1 MYKAHRSK
9 IKREDKEMTNDEKII
24 KELEKEPFP
33 FNLIFSKM
41 FYMIEENIVSE
52 EDFKTSRDRYLY
64 KIPVDDINFFTK
76 EIEKMIMSAPSFTDR
91 NKEMCLMRFKDKAS
105 YREIGE
111 RFGICGNRVMQITK
125 KGQRILF
132 NNRRIGFVKLIYK
145 MLTLTLSL
153 YSSER
158 TKYMIFLKYGY
169 LPHYDDLEIFFP
181 DKIVISQTKW
191 FDNNVHFQNIARHG
205 LRRFIDELIREVV
218 RQHENTNKN
227 KKEDKEC
234 TDSI

>member
-1 MYKAHRSK
+1 MHKAHRDK
-9 IKREDKEMTNDEKII
+9 IKEDELMTNDEKII

-41 FYMIEENIVSE
+41 FYMTKENIISE
-52 EDFKTSRDRYLY
+52 EDFKMSYDRYLY

-91 NKEMCLMRFKDKAS
+91 NKEMCLMRFKEKAS

-111 RFGICGNRVMQITK
+111 RFGISGNRVMQITK

-132 NNRRIGFVKLIYK
+132 NNRRIEFVKLIYK
-145 MLTLTLSL
+145 MLTLTIPLL
-153 YSSER
+153 TSER

-169 LPHYDDLEIFFP
+169 LQHYDELEKYFP
-181 DKIVISQTKW
+181 DKIVINQTKW
-191 FDNNVHFQNIARHG
+191 FDNNEHFQNIARYG
-205 LRRFIDELIREVV
+205 LRDFIDKLIREID
-218 RQHENTNKN
+218 QQLEKNTNEN
-227 KKEDKEC
+227 KKEDVKC
-234 TDSI
+234 TDFI

>member
-1 MYKAHRSK
+1 
-9 IKREDKEMTNDEKII
+9 MTNDEKII
-24 KELEKEPFP
+24 KKLEKEPFP
-33 FNLIFSKM
+33 FNLIFLKM
-41 FYMIEENIVSE
+41 FYMIEENIISE
-52 EDFKTSRDRYLY
+52 EDFKMSYDRYLY
-64 KIPVDDINFFTK
+64 KIPKDEIDFFTE
-76 EIEKMIMSAPSFTDR
+76 EIEKMIMSAPSSFSDR
-91 NKEMCLMRFKDKAS
+91 NKEMCLMRFKEKAS
-105 YREIGE
+105 YREIGD

-145 MLTLTLSL
+145 MLTLTLPL
-153 YSSER
+153 LTSEH

-169 LPHYDDLEIFFP
+169 LPHYDELEKYYP

-205 LRRFIDELIREVV
+205 LREFIDELIRVVV
-218 RQHENTNKN
+218 RQHEKNTNEN

>member
-1 MYKAHRSK
+1 
-9 IKREDKEMTNDEKII
+9 
-24 KELEKEPFP
+24 
-33 FNLIFSKM
+33 M
-41 FYMIEENIVSE
+41 FYMIEEGIISE

-64 KIPVDDINFFTK
+64 KIPVDDINFFTN
-76 EIEKMIMSAPSFTDR
+76 EIEKMIMSAPSSFTDR

-111 RFGICGNRVMQITK
+111 RFGISGNRVMQITK

-158 TKYMIFLKYGY
+158 TKYMIFLKYGH
-169 LPHYDDLEIFFP
+169 LSHYDELEKYFP
-181 DKIVISQTKW
+181 DKILLNQTKW
-191 FDNNVHFQNIARHG
+191 FDNNEHFQNIARYG
-205 LRRFIDELIREVV
+205 LRWFIDKLIREINQ
-218 RQHENTNKN
+218 QHEKNTNEN
-227 KKEDKEC
+227 KKEDVKC

>member
-1 MYKAHRSK
+1 
-9 IKREDKEMTNDEKII
+9 MTNDEKII
-24 KELEKEPFP
+24 KKLEKEPFP
-33 FNLIFSKM
+33 FNLIFLKM
-41 FYMIEENIVSE
+41 FYMIEENIISE
-52 EDFKTSRDRYLY
+52 EDFKMSYDRYLY
-64 KIPVDDINFFTK
+64 KIPMDEINFFTE
-76 EIEKMIMSAPSFTDR
+76 EIEKMIMSAPSSFSDR
-91 NKEMCLMRFKDKAS
+91 NKEMCLMRFKEKAS
-105 YREIGE
+105 YREIGD

-145 MLTLTLSL
+145 MLTLTLPL
-153 YSSER
+153 LTSEH

-169 LPHYDDLEIFFP
+169 LPHYDELEKYYP

-205 LRRFIDELIREVV
+205 LRSFIDELIREVV
-218 RQHENTNKN
+218 RQHEKNTNEN

>member
-1 MYKAHRSK
+1 
-9 IKREDKEMTNDEKII
+9 MTNDEKII